1 MLDIKDQRQ
10 PRFAFPEN
18 PKEPGL
24 EIEDEIDEMSEESS
38 AEDAAWAIV
47 DTSTGGTTVAR
58 SSVLTDC
65 MWPTWGRLSPLQID
79 TERA

>member
-1 MLDIKDQRQ
+1 MLDIRDQRQ

-18 PKEPGL
+18 PKERGL

-47 DTSTGGTTVAR
+47 DTSTGGR
-58 SSVLTDC
+58 SSVLTNC
-65 MWPTWGRLSPLQID
+65 MWPTWRRLSPLQID

>member
-47 DTSTGGTTVAR
+47 DTRVPVA
-58 SSVLTDC
+58 
-65 MWPTWGRLSPLQID
+65 LQ
-79 TERA
+79 